1 MFDIGMGE
9 FLVIAI
15 IAVLILGPDRLPKA
29 VAEAT
34 RWIRALRD
42 QAANARREISAAAD
56 LDPSITDDLR
66 KTMSDLSDLHPR
78 RLASSILADVNPMAA
93 ATPTPA
99 TPSAAPVATPA
110 RTRAPSPAEATA
122 ASPAPASPTPAPASP
137 AFDPDAT

>member
-78 RLASSILADVNPMAA
+78 RLASSILADVNPM
-93 ATPTPA
+93 
-99 TPSAAPVATPA
+99 SAA
-110 RTRAPSPAEATA
+110 
-122 ASPAPASPTPAPASP
+122 TPAPAPARAPAPPSVPGAPAPARVATESP
-137 AFDPDAT
+137 AAPGAPRPPAPGTAFDPDAT

>member
-1 MFDIGMGE
+1 MFDVGMGE

-34 RWIRALRD
+34 RWLRALRD
-42 QAANARREISAAAD
+42 QAANARREIADAAD

-78 RLASSILADVNPMAA
+78 RLASSILADVNPM
-93 ATPTPA
+93 
-99 TPSAAPVATPA
+99 SAA
-110 RTRAPSPAEATA
+110 
-122 ASPAPASPTPAPASP
+122 TPAPAPARAPAPPSVPGAPAPARVATESP
-137 AFDPDAT
+137 AAPGAPRSPAPGTAFDPDAT